1 MTMPIPDTLGMCL
14 LCFEP
19 VWAGSSYLFIKD
31 GQAVHHECFLR
42 QSPAFRQETP
52 QESSPYK
59 NEWRKGRIAWR
70 CPRCK
75 KSIWLTPHIYEN
87 AYINYAV
94 CLDCQ
99 SASLKYHPPTDES
112 RKDETVAQ

>member
-1 MTMPIPDTLGMCL
+1 MTLPIPDALGICQ

-42 QSPAFRQETP
+42 QPPAFRQETP
-52 QESSPYK
+52 WEPSPFK

-75 KSIWLTPHIYEN
+75 KSIWLEPKIYEKVYRDSEN
-87 AYINYAV
+87 
-94 CLDCQ
+94 CLDCRTTKF
-99 SASLKYHPPTDES
+99 LLL
-112 RKDETVAQ
+112 